1 MPEQN
6 NSQLELYRRQA
17 DDMAERFS
25 ERFKTKYV
33 EGGMK
38 HGGDMLGM
46 SSTRDM
52 LIEAE
57 NEVLDQ
63 WAYLQALRAERKRI
77 NAALNY
83 EIGWRKKLCEEV
95 ENLRNQLAEA
105 VARNR
110 ALIEKYEGV

>member
-1 MPEQN
+1 MPEVS
-6 NSQLELYRRQA
+6 NSQLAMYRQQA
-17 DDMAERFS
+17 DAMAERFT
-25 ERFKTKYV
+25 ERFKTKFV

-38 HGGDMLGM
+38 HGGDMLAAD
-46 SSTRDM
+46 SSRDM

-63 WAYLQALRAERKRI
+63 WAYLQALRIDRERLRSQLK
-77 NAALNY
+77 Y
-83 EIGWRKKLCEEV
+83 ETRWREQVQIET

-110 ALIEKYEGV
+110 ALVEKYEGV